1 MLKKYFLEKIVN
13 ISPEAPVRDSLKE
26 TANSLSNVVTSRIKR
41 KESGNILLIGPP
53 GCGKSFVIQRAIS
66 QASDQVGYI
75 EERIISGTID
85 LKNISSA
92 LKFEFDSDAPEVVIL
107 EGLVSLSQ
115 HERWLYGLLEE
126 ARKHHKLIIATSTKL
141 DALDSLEK
149 RIRSRFASSGL
160 IIRLSLI
167 LSQLI

>member
-1 MLKKYFLEKIVN
+1 MQL
-13 ISPEAPVRDSLKE
+13 
-26 TANSLSNVVTSRIKR
+26 
-41 KESGNILLIGPP
+41 
-53 GCGKSFVIQRAIS
+53 
-66 QASDQVGYI
+66 
-75 EERIISGTID
+75 D